1 MKRLYVAGP
10 YSSDSVCGALDNM
23 RRGMRKAT
31 EKFLE
36 GWAPFCPWMDFH
48 YSLMLRG
55 DESLSV
61 QDYYQYS
68 LAWLEVSDAMYVL
81 KGWAQSKG
89 TLAEIER
96 AKELG
101 IPIEYEETAAEVEE
115 AYTERGWQG

>member
-10 YSSDSVCGALDNM
+10 YSSSSMCTALDNM

-48 YSLMLRG
+48 YSLMLREG
-55 DESLSV
+55 ESLTV
-61 QDYYQYS
+61 EDYYAYS
-68 LAWLEVSDAMYVL
+68 IAWLRVADAMYVL
-81 KGWAQSKG
+81 KGWETSKG
-89 TLAEIER
+89 TLAEIEI

-101 IPIEYEETAAEVEE
+101 IPIMWEEVEVTVN
-115 AYTERGWQG
+115 A